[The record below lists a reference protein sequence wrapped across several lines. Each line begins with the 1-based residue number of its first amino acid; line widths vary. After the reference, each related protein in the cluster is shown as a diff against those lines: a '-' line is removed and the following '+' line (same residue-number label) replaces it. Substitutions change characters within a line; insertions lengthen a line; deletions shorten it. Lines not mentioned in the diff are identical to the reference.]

1 MTPVSNAAA
10 EGWAA
15 KLTTMRHVWTSVRSA
30 AGLPAAIPSPA
41 EWGNAMDSME
51 RSQAAIVS
59 SGGWTAGPSNLLEV
73 LGMERAEVANCQV
86 VRWLWD
92 PAARHGLG
100 AELLARLAAHLELRL
115 SDPTSVRVRAEVTK
129 PDSRAD
135 LVLYGLDDGE
145 LIVEAKVDAA
155 EQPQQGLRLE
165 EDWPNAAGF
174 VFLTIRGDRLPWTAK
189 NTARWSRL
197 DWRWIADSVIAA
209 VTTAPAPTDHR
220 ASEARHAAHEWALAA
235 RRHLE

>member
-1 MTPVSNAAA
+1 
-10 EGWAA
+10 
-15 KLTTMRHVWTSVRSA
+15 MRHVWTSVRSA

-174 VFLTIRGDRLPWTAK
+174 VFLTIRGDRLPWTAIGVGSP
-189 NTARWSRL
+189 TRSSRRSPQL
-197 DWRWIADSVIAA
+197 PR
-209 VTTAPAPTDHR
+209 PPTIERQKHGTQPTNGHSQRGDI
-220 ASEARHAAHEWALAA
+220 SNEP
-235 RRHLE
+235 